1 MLSQT
6 DKDNSGGL
14 DKTELRAAVA
24 LWYPTVYN
32 RRKIDDLLRGK
43 MAGRKRKAMAA
54 QVRLSR
60 IFTLYCRSSTLYQI
74 YEGDRCL
81 NL

>member
-1 MLSQT
+1 VLSQT
-6 DKDNSGGL
+6 DTNQSGGL

-54 QVRLSR
+54 QV
-60 IFTLYCRSSTLYQI
+60 CQI
-74 YEGDRCL
+74 MFIYTKL
-81 NL
+81 